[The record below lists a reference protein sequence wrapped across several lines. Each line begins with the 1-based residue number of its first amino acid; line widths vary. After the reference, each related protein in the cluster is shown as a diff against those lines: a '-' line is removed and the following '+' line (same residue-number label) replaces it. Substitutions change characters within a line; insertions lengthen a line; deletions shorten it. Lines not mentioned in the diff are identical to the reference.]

1 MNLSPHFTLQELTD
15 SPSAAKAGID
25 NTPGPDALANLQRLC
40 QLLES
45 VRSLVGAP
53 LIISSGYRCPAL
65 NQLIGG
71 VETSAHVRGLA
82 ADFSVRGLSPR
93 QVVQLIVGSD
103 LVFDQLIL
111 EFDRWVHLA
120 ISEQAARRQV
130 LTLRKG
136 TGYLAGVV

>member
-25 NTPGPDALANLQRLC
+25 NTPGHDALANLQRLC

-45 VRSLVGAP
+45 VRTLVGAP

-71 VETSAHVRGLA
+71 VESSAHVRGLA
-82 ADFSVRGLSPR
+82 ADFSVPGLSPR
-93 QVVQLIVGSD
+93 QVVQLIVDSD
-103 LVFDQLIL
+103 LVFDQVIL
-111 EFDRWVHLA
+111 EFDRWVHLGL
-120 ISEQAARRQV
+120 SEVAPRRQV

-136 TGYLAGVV
+136 SGYQPGIV